1 MPALAN
7 DTITTETQI
16 AFALKLARM
25 LHRYGT
31 PTHRLEDAMAQVLGR
46 LGIEGIVFSI
56 PTGIFAGFGP
66 AEAQRTAVIRADLG
80 QIHLEKLAM
89 LEALVRHVTSG
100 EIDVEEADRQL
111 DAIAARPARYG
122 APLRFVC
129 FAVASATAARSF
141 GGGWR
146 EVLVAAVIGVITGGL
161 MALAGRAENARRISE
176 TLAAIIAGALV
187 VTVSRVVFPAS
198 TYIPMIAGLIVLVPG
213 LMLTTAVTELATRN
227 LVSGTARLTGAVM
240 VFLELG
246 IGAALG
252 GQIGRLLPDAP
263 HVQRTAS
270 LLPEWTLYPALLLA
284 PAAFAVLFRTAPR
297 DIVWVMVTGIA
308 GFAGARLGSLLLGP
322 ALGTFVGAVLIG
334 LLGNFLARALKRPST
349 LLLVPGI
356 VFLFPGSFGFGSFS
370 KFIEND
376 ILSGIAIAFELVLAT
391 VALVTG
397 LLLANAILPPRRAL

>member
-1 MPALAN
+1 MPAPAN

-122 APLRFVC
+122 AALRFVC

-198 TYIPMIAGLIVLVPG
+198 TYIPTIAGLIVLVPG

-240 VFLELG
+240 LFLELG

-376 ILSGIAIAFELVLAT
+376 ILSGITIAFELVLAT